1 MNKVL
6 PRWAV
11 CAFFA
16 VFLALGLLTA
26 ADYGPSWDEQTEMDI
41 LRMNLWEYA
50 RVLGLDESRFETLAA
65 RQGPLS
71 IETLRP
77 ISQSIEQD
85 HGTAAF
91 YPFGWVVLDLSLTG
105 AQQSALWHMA
115 CWAVFTLGGFAL
127 YAALRQMGLSRGW
140 ALLGPVCLLLTPPFF
155 AHGHFNNKDI
165 ALFSLSL
172 CGLWQSLALARRPGF
187 ARGACFA
194 LCGALAANTKVAG
207 LALWGLCALYVLVR
221 LLMERRMTPRV
232 WGVAGVTVLS
242 FAALYA
248 LLTPALWADPAAFFG
263 YLLSNAV
270 AFQRWNGYVLFRG
283 SVFDTTSQPLPWYY
297 LPYMMLATTPLWILM
312 LCAAGTALA
321 MWTGVRR
328 LRARGAPGLVPLLT
342 VLLWLLP
349 LAFAVLTRTRVYN
362 GWRHFYFIYGPML
375 ALAVLGAR
383 ELWTHMRGARR
394 RVFAA
399 LLGLCMAF
407 TGVGIA
413 TQHPYQYAYYQ
424 PLVQLRGMDYNEL
437 DYWNVSARDALV
449 RLAEAYEGELT
460 VEPADLWS
468 EYALQRAL
476 TSLPD
481 ELAGRFIC
489 LPEGGGA
496 RFVLSNPTYA
506 CFSGFS
512 PGADM
517 AECVTLSAYG
527 HPIMILY
534 ERTAKEADRP

>member
-16 VFLALGLLTA
+16 VFLALGLVTA
-26 ADYGPSWDEQTEMDI
+26 GDYGPSWDEQTEMDI

-172 CGLWQSLALARRPGF
+172 CGLWQALALARRPGF
-187 ARGACFA
+187 ARGVCFA

-207 LALWGLCALYVLVR
+207 LALWGLCALYVLIR

-297 LPYMMLATTPLWILM
+297 LPYMMLATTPLWVLL
-312 LCAAGTALA
+312 LCAAGTAAAL
-321 MWTGVRR
+321 WTGARR
-328 LRARGAPGLVPLLT
+328 LRARDASGLVPLLAA
-342 VLLWLLP
+342 LLWLLP
-349 LAFAVLTRTRVYN
+349 LAFAVLTGTRIYN
-362 GWRHFYFIYGPML
+362 GWRHFYFLYGPML

-383 ELWTHMRGARR
+383 GLWTHTRGAKRR
-394 RVFAA
+394 AFAA
-399 LLGLCMAF
+399 LLGLCMAL

-424 PLVQLRGMDYNEL
+424 PLVQLRGTDYNEL

-468 EYALQRAL
+468 DYALQR
-476 TSLPD
+476 SLDVLPED
-481 ELAGRFIC
+481 LAGRFIC

-527 HPIMILY
+527 YPIMILY

>member
-1 MNKVL
+1 MNKIL

-127 YAALRQMGLSRGW
+127 YATLRQMGLSRGW

-187 ARGACFA
+187 ARGVCFA

-207 LALWGLCALYVLVR
+207 LALWGLCALYVLIR

-362 GWRHFYFIYGPML
+362 GWRHFYFLYGPML

-468 EYALQRAL
+468 DYALQR
-476 TSLPD
+476 SLDVLPED
-481 ELAGRFIC
+481 LAGRFIC

-527 HPIMILY
+527 QPIMTLY
-534 ERTAKEADRP
+534 EHTAKEAVQP

>member
-1 MNKVL
+1 MNKAL

-187 ARGACFA
+187 ARGVCFA

-207 LALWGLCALYVLVR
+207 LALWGLCALYVLIR
-221 LLMERRMTPRV
+221 LLMERRVTPRV

-321 MWTGVRR
+321 MWTGARR

-342 VLLWLLP
+342 ALLWLLP

-362 GWRHFYFIYGPML
+362 GWRHFYFLYGPML

-449 RLAEAYEGELT
+449 RLAGAYDGALT

-476 TSLPD
+476 DVLPD
-481 ELAGRFIC
+481 ELAGRFVC

-534 ERTAKEADRP
+534 ERTAKEADWP

>member
-85 HGTAAF
+85 HGIAAF

-127 YAALRQMGLSRGW
+127 YATLRQMGLSRGW

-194 LCGALAANTKVAG
+194 LCGALAANTKVVG
-207 LALWGLCALYVLVR
+207 LALWGLCALYVLIR

-248 LLTPALWADPAAFFG
+248 LFTPALWADPAAFFG

-321 MWTGVRR
+321 LWTGVRR
-328 LRARGAPGLVPLLT
+328 LRAHGAPGLVPLLT
-342 VLLWLLP
+342 ALLWLLP

-362 GWRHFYFIYGPML
+362 GWRHFYFLYGPML

-394 RVFAA
+394 RAFAA

-449 RLAEAYEGELT
+449 CLAGAYEGELT

>member
-1 MNKVL
+1 MNKAL

-115 CWAVFTLGGFAL
+115 CWGVFTLGGFAL
-127 YAALRQMGLSRGW
+127 YATLRQMGLSRGW

-172 CGLWQSLALARRPGF
+172 CGLWQALALARRPGF
-187 ARGACFA
+187 ARGVCFA

-221 LLMERRMTPRV
+221 LLMERRVTPRV

-362 GWRHFYFIYGPML
+362 GWRHFYFLYGPML

-449 RLAEAYEGELT
+449 RLAEAYDGALT

-476 TSLPD
+476 ASLLD
-481 ELAGRFIC
+481 ELAGRFVC

>member
-1 MNKVL
+1 
-6 PRWAV
+6 
-11 CAFFA
+11 
-16 VFLALGLLTA
+16 
-26 ADYGPSWDEQTEMDI
+26 MDI

-65 RQGPLS
+65 RQGPLA

-140 ALLGPVCLLLTPPFF
+140 ALLGSLCLLLTPPFF

-187 ARGACFA
+187 ARGVCFA
-194 LCGALAANTKVAG
+194 FFGALAANTKVAG

-221 LLMERRMTPRV
+221 LLMERRVTPRV

-362 GWRHFYFIYGPML
+362 GWRHFYFLYGPML

-383 ELWTHMRGARR
+383 ELWMHMRGARR

-476 TSLPD
+476 DVLPED
-481 ELAGRFIC
+481 LAGRFIC

-506 CFSGFS
+506 CFSGFA
-512 PGADM
+512 PEADM
-517 AECVTLSAYG
+517 AACITLSAYG
-527 HPIMILY
+527 QPIMTLY
-534 ERTAKEADRP
+534 EHTAKEADRP

>member
-65 RQGPLS
+65 RQGPLA

-140 ALLGPVCLLLTPPFF
+140 ALLGSLCLLLTPPFF

-187 ARGACFA
+187 ARGVCFA
-194 LCGALAANTKVAG
+194 FFGALAANTKVAG

-221 LLMERRMTPRV
+221 LLMERRVTPRV

-362 GWRHFYFIYGPML
+362 GWRHFYFLYGPML

-424 PLVQLRGMDYNEL
+424 PLVQLRGTDYNEL

-481 ELAGRFIC
+481 ELAGRFVC

-517 AECVTLSAYG
+517 TECVTLSAYG
-527 HPIMILY
+527 QPIMTLY
-534 ERTAKEADRP
+534 EHTAKEAVQP

>member
-1 MNKVL
+1 MNKAL

-11 CAFFA
+11 CVFFA

-127 YAALRQMGLSRGW
+127 YATLRQMGLSRGW

-172 CGLWQSLALARRPGF
+172 CGLWQALALARRPGF
-187 ARGACFA
+187 ARGVCFA

-207 LALWGLCALYVLVR
+207 LALWGLCALYVLIR
-221 LLMERRMTPRV
+221 LLKERRMTPRV

-321 MWTGVRR
+321 LWIGVRR
-328 LRARGAPGLVPLLT
+328 LRARDASGLVPLLT

-362 GWRHFYFIYGPML
+362 GWRHFYFLYGPML

-449 RLAEAYEGELT
+449 RLAGAYEGVLT

-476 TSLPD
+476 ASLPNR
-481 ELAGRFIC
+481 AGRPPR
-489 LPEGGGA
+489 LPAGRKRSA
-496 RFVLSNPTYA
+496 LCALQPHLRLFQRI
-506 CFSGFS
+506 FSGRGHGRMRHAFRLRPS
-512 PGADM
+512 HHDP
-517 AECVTLSAYG
+517 LRAYCKG
-527 HPIMILY
+527 G
-534 ERTAKEADRP
+534 

>member
-1 MNKVL
+1 MNKAL

-115 CWAVFTLGGFAL
+115 CWGVFTLGGFAL

-172 CGLWQSLALARRPGF
+172 CGLWQALALARRPGF
-187 ARGACFA
+187 ARGVCFA

-207 LALWGLCALYVLVR
+207 LALWGLCALYVLIR

-297 LPYMMLATTPLWILM
+297 LPYMMLATTPLWVL
-312 LCAAGTALA
+312 LLFAAGTAAAL
-321 MWTGVRR
+321 WTGARR
-328 LRARGAPGLVPLLT
+328 LRARDASGLVPLLAA
-342 VLLWLLP
+342 LLWLLP
-349 LAFAVLTRTRVYN
+349 LAFAVLTGTRVYN
-362 GWRHFYFIYGPML
+362 GWRHFYFLYGPML

-449 RLAEAYEGELT
+449 RLAEAYDGALT

-468 EYALQRAL
+468 EYALRRAL
-476 TSLPD
+476 ASLPD
-481 ELAGRFIC
+481 ELAGRFVC
-489 LPEGGGA
+489 LPEGSGA

-517 AECVTLSAYG
+517 AQCVTLSAYG

>member
-1 MNKVL
+1 MNKAL

-11 CAFFA
+11 CVFFA

-115 CWAVFTLGGFAL
+115 CWGVFTLGGFAL

-172 CGLWQSLALARRPGF
+172 CGLWQALALARRPGF
-187 ARGACFA
+187 ARGVCFA

-207 LALWGLCALYVLVR
+207 LALWGLCALYVLIR

-321 MWTGVRR
+321 LWTGVRR
-328 LRARGAPGLVPLLT
+328 LRARDASGLVPLLT

-362 GWRHFYFIYGPML
+362 GWRHFYFLYGPML

-449 RLAEAYEGELT
+449 RLAGAYEGVLT

-476 TSLPD
+476 DVLPD
-481 ELAGRFIC
+481 ELAGRFVC

>member
-1 MNKVL
+1 MNKAL

-11 CAFFA
+11 CVFFA
-16 VFLALGLLTA
+16 AFLALGLLTA
-26 ADYGPSWDEQTEMDI
+26 GDYGPAWDEQTEIDI

-50 RVLGLDESRFETLAA
+50 RTLGLDESRFEALAA
-65 RQGPLS
+65 TQGPLA

-85 HGTAAF
+85 HGTAVF
-91 YPFGWVVLDLSLTG
+91 YPFAWVALDLSLTG
-105 AQQSALWHMA
+105 AQRSALWHMA
-115 CWAVFTLGGFAL
+115 CWSVFTLGGFAL
-127 YAALRQMGLSRGW
+127 YAVLRQMGLSRGW
-140 ALLGPVCLLLTPPFF
+140 ALLGPVCLLLSPQFF

-165 ALFSLSL
+165 ALFSLAL
-172 CGLWQSLALARRPGF
+172 CALWQALALARRPGF
-187 ARGACFA
+187 ARGLCFA
-194 LCGALAANTKVAG
+194 LFGALAANTKVAG
-207 LALWGLCALYVLVR
+207 LALWGLCALYVLFR
-221 LLMERRMTPRV
+221 LLMEHRMTPRV
-232 WGVAGVTVLS
+232 WAVAGVTILS
-242 FAALYA
+242 FAAFYV

-263 YLLSNAV
+263 YLVSNAT

-283 SVFDTTSQPLPWYY
+283 SVFDTASQPLPWYY
-297 LPYMMLATTPLWILM
+297 LPYMMLATTPLWVLL
-312 LCAAGTALA
+312 LCAAGTAAAL
-321 MWTGVRR
+321 WTGARR
-328 LRARGAPGLVPLLT
+328 LRARGVPGLVPLLT
-342 VLLWLLP
+342 VFLWLLP

-362 GWRHFYFIYGPML
+362 GWRHFYFLYGPML

-449 RLAEAYEGELT
+449 RLAGAYDGALT

-476 TSLPD
+476 ASLPD

-506 CFSGFS
+506 CFSGFA
-512 PGADM
+512 PEADM
-517 AECVTLSAYG
+517 AACITLSAYG
-527 HPIMILY
+527 QPIMTLY
-534 ERTAKEADRP
+534 EHTAKEAVQP

>member
-65 RQGPLS
+65 RQGPLA

-140 ALLGPVCLLLTPPFF
+140 ALLGSLCLLLTPPFF

-187 ARGACFA
+187 ARGVCFA
-194 LCGALAANTKVAG
+194 FFGALAANTKVAG

-221 LLMERRMTPRV
+221 LLMERRVTPRV

-362 GWRHFYFIYGPML
+362 GWRHFYFLYGPML

-399 LLGLCMAF
+399 LLGLCMAL

-424 PLVQLRGMDYNEL
+424 PLVQLRGTDYNEL

-481 ELAGRFIC
+481 ELAGRFVC

-517 AECVTLSAYG
+517 TECVTLSAYG
-527 HPIMILY
+527 QPIMTLY
-534 ERTAKEADRP
+534 EHTAKEAVQP

>member
-1 MNKVL
+1 MNKAL

-127 YAALRQMGLSRGW
+127 YATLRQMGLSRGW

-172 CGLWQSLALARRPGF
+172 CGLWQALALARRPGF
-187 ARGACFA
+187 ARGVCFA

-207 LALWGLCALYVLVR
+207 LALWGLCALYVLIR

-321 MWTGVRR
+321 LWTGVRR
-328 LRARGAPGLVPLLT
+328 LRARDASGLVPLLT

-349 LAFAVLTRTRVYN
+349 LAFAMLTRTRVYN
-362 GWRHFYFIYGPML
+362 GWRHFYFLYGPML

-449 RLAEAYEGELT
+449 RLAGAYDGALT

-476 TSLPD
+476 DVLPD
-481 ELAGRFIC
+481 ELAGRFVC

-496 RFVLSNPTYA
+496 RFVLSSPTYA

-512 PGADM
+512 PDADM

>member
-1 MNKVL
+1 
-6 PRWAV
+6 
-11 CAFFA
+11 
-16 VFLALGLLTA
+16 
-26 ADYGPSWDEQTEMDI
+26 
-41 LRMNLWEYA
+41 
-50 RVLGLDESRFETLAA
+50 
-65 RQGPLS
+65 
-71 IETLRP
+71 
-77 ISQSIEQD
+77 
-85 HGTAAF
+85 
-91 YPFGWVVLDLSLTG
+91 
-105 AQQSALWHMA
+105 MA
-115 CWAVFTLGGFAL
+115 CWGVFTLGGFAL

-172 CGLWQSLALARRPGF
+172 CGLWQALALARRPGF

-207 LALWGLCALYVLVR
+207 LALWGLCALYVLIR
-221 LLMERRMTPRV
+221 LLMERRVTPRV

-297 LPYMMLATTPLWILM
+297 LPYMMLATTPLWVLL
-312 LCAAGTALA
+312 LCAAGTAAAL
-321 MWTGVRR
+321 WTGARR

-362 GWRHFYFIYGPML
+362 GWRHFYFLYGPML

-449 RLAEAYEGELT
+449 RLAEAYDGALT

-476 TSLPD
+476 DVLPD
-481 ELAGRFIC
+481 ELAGRFVC
-489 LPEGGGA
+489 LPEGSGA

>member
-65 RQGPLS
+65 RQGPLA

-187 ARGACFA
+187 ARGVCFA

-312 LCAAGTALA
+312 LCAAGTAAAL
-321 MWTGVRR
+321 WTGARR
-328 LRARGAPGLVPLLT
+328 LRARDASGLVPLLAA
-342 VLLWLLP
+342 LLWLLP
-349 LAFAVLTRTRVYN
+349 LAFAVLTGTRIYN
-362 GWRHFYFIYGPML
+362 GWRHFYFLYGPLL
-375 ALAVLGAR
+375 ALAVLGAQG
-383 ELWTHMRGARR
+383 LWGRVRGARR

-399 LLGLCMAF
+399 LLGLCMAL

-424 PLVQLRGMDYNEL
+424 PLVQLRGTDYNEL

-449 RLAEAYEGELT
+449 RLAGAYEGELT

-468 EYALQRAL
+468 DYALQRAQAV
-476 TSLPD
+476 LPD
-481 ELAGRFIC
+481 DLARRFIC

>member
-1 MNKVL
+1 MNKAL

-115 CWAVFTLGGFAL
+115 CWGVFTLGGFAL

-172 CGLWQSLALARRPGF
+172 CGLWQALALARRPGF

-207 LALWGLCALYVLVR
+207 LALWGLCALYVLIR
-221 LLMERRMTPRV
+221 LLMERRVTPRV

-362 GWRHFYFIYGPML
+362 GWRHFYFLYGPML

-449 RLAEAYEGELT
+449 RLAGAYDGALT

-476 TSLPD
+476 DVLPD
-481 ELAGRFIC
+481 ELAGRFVC

>member
-165 ALFSLSL
+165 ALFSLAL
-172 CGLWQSLALARRPGF
+172 CALWQALALARRPGF
-187 ARGACFA
+187 ARGVCFA

-207 LALWGLCALYVLVR
+207 LALWGLCALYVLIR

-232 WGVAGVTVLS
+232 WGVAGMTVLS

-263 YLLSNAV
+263 YLLSNAM

-297 LPYMMLATTPLWILM
+297 LPYMMLATTPLWVLL
-312 LCAAGTALA
+312 LCAAGTAAAL
-321 MWTGVRR
+321 WTGARR

-362 GWRHFYFIYGPML
+362 GWRHFYFLYGPML

-449 RLAEAYEGELT
+449 RLAGAYEGVLT
-460 VEPADLWS
+460 VEPADLSS

-476 TSLPD
+476 ASLPD
-481 ELAGRFIC
+481 ELAGRLVC
-489 LPEGGGA
+489 LPEGSGA

-512 PGADM
+512 PDADM

>member
-1 MNKVL
+1 MNKAL

-50 RVLGLDESRFETLAA
+50 RVLGLNESRFETLAA

-127 YAALRQMGLSRGW
+127 YATLRQMGLSRGW

-207 LALWGLCALYVLVR
+207 LALWGLCALYVLIR

-321 MWTGVRR
+321 MWTGARR
-328 LRARGAPGLVPLLT
+328 LRTRGAPGLVPLLT

-362 GWRHFYFIYGPML
+362 GWRHFYFLYGPML

-449 RLAEAYEGELT
+449 RLAEAYDGALT

-476 TSLPD
+476 DVLPD
-481 ELAGRFIC
+481 ELAGRFVC

>member
-115 CWAVFTLGGFAL
+115 CWGVFTLGGFAL

-172 CGLWQSLALARRPGF
+172 CGLWQALALARRPGF
-187 ARGACFA
+187 ARGVCFA

-207 LALWGLCALYVLVR
+207 LALWGLCALYVLIR

-362 GWRHFYFIYGPML
+362 GWRHFYFLYGPML

-449 RLAEAYEGELT
+449 RLAGAYEGALT

-476 TSLPD
+476 DVLPD
-481 ELAGRFIC
+481 ELAGRFVC

-534 ERTAKEADRP
+534 GRTAKEADRP

>member
-91 YPFGWVVLDLSLTG
+91 YPFAWVALDLSLTG
-105 AQQSALWHMA
+105 AQRSALWHMA
-115 CWAVFTLGGFAL
+115 CWTVFTLGGFAL
-127 YAALRQMGLSRGW
+127 YAVLRQMGLSRGW
-140 ALLGPVCLLLTPPFF
+140 ALLGPLCLLLTPPFF

-172 CGLWQSLALARRPGF
+172 CGLWQALALARRPGF

-207 LALWGLCALYVLVR
+207 LALWGLCALYVLIR

-263 YLLSNAV
+263 YLVSNAM

-283 SVFDTTSQPLPWYY
+283 SVFDTTLQPLPWYY
-297 LPYMMLATTPLWILM
+297 LPYMMLATTPLWVLL
-312 LCAAGTALA
+312 LCAAGTVLAL
-321 MWTGVRR
+321 WTGARR
-328 LRARGAPGLVPLLT
+328 LRARDASGLVPLLAA
-342 VLLWLLP
+342 LLWLLP
-349 LAFAVLTRTRVYN
+349 LAFAVLTGTRIYN
-362 GWRHFYFIYGPML
+362 GWRHFYFLYGPML

-424 PLVQLRGMDYNEL
+424 PLVQLRGTDYNEL

-468 EYALQRAL
+468 DYALQRSLAA
-476 TSLPD
+476 LPD
-481 ELAGRFIC
+481 DLAGRFIC

-534 ERTAKEADRP
+534 EHTAKEAVQP

>member
-1 MNKVL
+1 MNKAL

-11 CAFFA
+11 CVFFA

-26 ADYGPSWDEQTEMDI
+26 ADYGPSWDAQTEMDI

-127 YAALRQMGLSRGW
+127 YATLRQMGLSRGW

-165 ALFSLSL
+165 ALFSLAL
-172 CGLWQSLALARRPGF
+172 CALWQALALARRPGF
-187 ARGACFA
+187 ARGVCFA

-207 LALWGLCALYVLVR
+207 LALWGLCALYVLIR

-321 MWTGVRR
+321 LWTGVRR
-328 LRARGAPGLVPLLT
+328 LRARDASGLVPLLT

-362 GWRHFYFIYGPML
+362 GWRHFYFVYAGVVL
-375 ALAVLGAR
+375 LGAR
-383 ELWTHMRGARR
+383 GLSACIGFLRR
-394 RVFAA
+394 RTGEYGMHRVFAA
-399 LLGLCMAF
+399 GLCLFFAW
-407 TGVGIA
+407 TAGDIA
-413 TQHPYQYAYYQ
+413 KNHPYQYAYYNRLGHKNAETQ
-424 PLVQLRGMDYNEL
+424 MEL
-437 DYWNVSARDALV
+437 DYWVVSTRNAMQRLLREPRDESLPLQIGARDDMSQLGLDRSFAT
-449 RLAEAYEGELT
+449 LAAGEQAVLEVVADPEAPYLFSNTTYAIIYE
-460 VEPADLWS
+460 VDP
-468 EYALQRAL
+468 
-476 TSLPD
+476 
-481 ELAGRFIC
+481 
-489 LPEGGGA
+489 PEGYH
-496 RFVLSNPTYA
+496 VL
-506 CFSGFS
+506 F
-512 PGADM
+512 
-517 AECVTLSAYG
+517 TLDSYSI
-527 HPIMILY
+527 PICTVY
-534 ERTAKEADRP
+534 ERD

>member
-65 RQGPLS
+65 RQGPLA

-172 CGLWQSLALARRPGF
+172 CGLWQALALARRPGF
-187 ARGACFA
+187 ARGVCFA

-221 LLMERRMTPRV
+221 LLMERHMTPRV
-232 WGVAGVTVLS
+232 WAVAGTTVLC
-242 FAALYA
+242 FAAFYA

-263 YLLSNAV
+263 YLVSNAM

-297 LPYMMLATTPLWILM
+297 LPYMMLATTPLWVLL
-312 LCAAGTALA
+312 LCAAGTAAAL
-321 MWTGVRR
+321 WTGARR
-328 LRARGAPGLVPLLT
+328 LRARDASGLVPLLAA
-342 VLLWLLP
+342 LLWLLP
-349 LAFAVLTRTRVYN
+349 LAFAVLTGTRIYN
-362 GWRHFYFIYGPML
+362 GWRHFYFLYGPML
-375 ALAVLGAR
+375 ALAVLGAQG
-383 ELWTHMRGARR
+383 LWGRVRGARR

-424 PLVQLRGMDYNEL
+424 PLVQLRGTDYNEL

-449 RLAEAYEGELT
+449 RLAGAYEGELT

-468 EYALQRAL
+468 EYALLRAL
-476 TSLPD
+476 AALPED
-481 ELAGRFIC
+481 LAGRFVC
-489 LPEGGGA
+489 LPEGSGA

-517 AECVTLSAYG
+517 TECVTLSAYG
-527 HPIMILY
+527 QPIMTLY
-534 ERTAKEADRP
+534 EHTAKEAVQP

>member
-1 MNKVL
+1 MNKAL

-11 CAFFA
+11 CVFFA

-187 ARGACFA
+187 ARGVCFA

-321 MWTGVRR
+321 LWTGVRR
-328 LRARGAPGLVPLLT
+328 LRARDASGLVPLLT
-342 VLLWLLP
+342 VLCRAYPHARIQRLAAFLLP
-349 LAFAVLTRTRVYN
+349 LRTD
-362 GWRHFYFIYGPML
+362 
-375 ALAVLGAR
+375 AGAGR
-383 ELWTHMRGARR
+383 AGRAGTVDAYARR
-394 RVFAA
+394 KAA
-399 LLGLCMAF
+399 GLCRAA
-407 TGVGIA
+407 GAVHGLYRRGYRHA
-413 TQHPYQYAYYQ
+413 A
-424 PLVQLRGMDYNEL
+424 PLPVCLL
-437 DYWNVSARDALV
+437 
-449 RLAEAYEGELT
+449 
-460 VEPADLWS
+460 PA
-468 EYALQRAL
+468 AGTAPRHGLQRAGL
-476 TSLPD
+476 L
-481 ELAGRFIC
+481 ERERAGR
-489 LPEGGGA
+489 
-496 RFVLSNPTYA
+496 A
-506 CFSGFS
+506 CP
-512 PGADM
+512 PGRS
-517 AECVTLSAYG
+517 V
-527 HPIMILY
+527 
-534 ERTAKEADRP
+534 

>member
-1 MNKVL
+1 MNKAL

-187 ARGACFA
+187 ARGVCFA

-207 LALWGLCALYVLVR
+207 LALWGLCALYVLIR

-362 GWRHFYFIYGPML
+362 GWRHFYFLYGPML

-449 RLAEAYEGELT
+449 RLAEAYDGALT

-476 TSLPD
+476 DVLPD
-481 ELAGRFIC
+481 ELAGRFVC

>member
-1 MNKVL
+1 MNKAL

-11 CAFFA
+11 CVFFA

-127 YAALRQMGLSRGW
+127 YATLRQMGLSRGW

-165 ALFSLSL
+165 ALFSLAL
-172 CGLWQSLALARRPGF
+172 CALWQALALARRPGF

-207 LALWGLCALYVLVR
+207 LALWGLCALYVLIR

-232 WGVAGVTVLS
+232 WGVAGMTVLS

-321 MWTGVRR
+321 LWTGVRR
-328 LRARGAPGLVPLLT
+328 LRARDASGLVPLLT

-362 GWRHFYFIYGPML
+362 GWRHFYFLYGPML

-449 RLAEAYEGELT
+449 RLAGAYEGVLT

-476 TSLPD
+476 DVLPD
-481 ELAGRFIC
+481 ELAGRFVC

>member
-115 CWAVFTLGGFAL
+115 CWGVFTLGGFAL

-321 MWTGVRR
+321 LWTGVRR
-328 LRARGAPGLVPLLT
+328 LRARAGDGVEE
-342 VLLWLLP
+342 
-349 LAFAVLTRTRVYN
+349 R
-362 GWRHFYFIYGPML
+362 
-375 ALAVLGAR
+375 ALARAVRADDGGKFSVGERERHVAQGALFVHR
-383 ELWTHMRGARR
+383 S
-394 RVFAA
+394 
-399 LLGLCMAF
+399 
-407 TGVGIA
+407 GV
-413 TQHPYQYAYYQ
+413 
-424 PLVQLRGMDYNEL
+424 E
-437 DYWNVSARDALV
+437 
-449 RLAEAYEGELT
+449 RLADVGKFKHRSHPPFRTGRA
-460 VEPADLWS
+460 ACARWS
-468 EYALQRAL
+468 G
-476 TSLPD
+476 SLPD
-481 ELAGRFIC
+481 GHS
-489 LPEGGGA
+489 PSYSA
-496 RFVLSNPTYA
+496 RQW
-506 CFSGFS
+506 
-512 PGADM
+512 
-517 AECVTLSAYG
+517 
-527 HPIMILY
+527 
-534 ERTAKEADRP
+534 RRPR

>member
-1 MNKVL
+1 MNKAL

-11 CAFFA
+11 CVFFA
-16 VFLALGLLTA
+16 AFLALGLLTA

-187 ARGACFA
+187 ARGVCFA

-207 LALWGLCALYVLVR
+207 LALWGLCALYVLIR

-312 LCAAGTALA
+312 LCAAGTAAAL
-321 MWTGVRR
+321 WTGARR

-342 VLLWLLP
+342 ALLWLLP
-349 LAFAVLTRTRVYN
+349 LAFAVLTGTRIYN
-362 GWRHFYFIYGPML
+362 GWRHFYFLYGPLL
-375 ALAVLGAR
+375 ALAVLGAQG
-383 ELWTHMRGARR
+383 LWGRVRGARR

-399 LLGLCMAF
+399 LLGLCMAL
-407 TGVGIA
+407 TSVGIA

-424 PLVQLRGMDYNEL
+424 PLVQLRGTDYNEL

-449 RLAEAYEGELT
+449 RLAGAYEGELT

-468 EYALQRAL
+468 DYALQRAQAV
-476 TSLPD
+476 LPD
-481 ELAGRFIC
+481 DLARRFIC

>member
-1 MNKVL
+1 MNKAL

-127 YAALRQMGLSRGW
+127 YATLRQMGLSRGW

-165 ALFSLSL
+165 ALFSLAL
-172 CGLWQSLALARRPGF
+172 CALWQALALARRPGF
-187 ARGACFA
+187 ARGVCFA

-207 LALWGLCALYVLVR
+207 LALWGLCALYVLIR

-321 MWTGVRR
+321 LWTVVRR
-328 LRARGAPGLVPLLT
+328 LRARDASGLVPLLT
-342 VLLWLLP
+342 ILLWLLP

-362 GWRHFYFIYGPML
+362 GWRHFYFLYGPML

-449 RLAEAYEGELT
+449 RLAEAYDGALT

-476 TSLPD
+476 DVLPD
-481 ELAGRFIC
+481 ELAGRFVC

-512 PGADM
+512 PGADT

>member
-16 VFLALGLLTA
+16 VFLALGLVTA
-26 ADYGPSWDEQTEMDI
+26 GDYGPAWDEQTEMDI

-50 RVLGLDESRFETLAA
+50 RTLGLDESRFEALAA
-65 RQGPLS
+65 RQGPLA

-115 CWAVFTLGGFAL
+115 CWGVFTLGGFAL
-127 YAALRQMGLSRGW
+127 YAVLRQMGLSRGW

-172 CGLWQSLALARRPGF
+172 CGLWQALALALRPGF
-187 ARGACFA
+187 ARGVCFA

-207 LALWGLCALYVLVR
+207 LALWGLCALYVLIR

-362 GWRHFYFIYGPML
+362 GWRHFYFLYGPML

-383 ELWTHMRGARR
+383 ELWMHMRGARR

-476 TSLPD
+476 DVLPED
-481 ELAGRFIC
+481 LAGRFIC

-506 CFSGFS
+506 CFSGFA
-512 PGADM
+512 PEADM
-517 AECVTLSAYG
+517 AACITLSAYG
-527 HPIMILY
+527 QPIMTLY
-534 ERTAKEADRP
+534 EHTAKEADRP

>member
-1 MNKVL
+1 MNKAL

-91 YPFGWVVLDLSLTG
+91 YLFGWVVLDLSLTG

-127 YAALRQMGLSRGW
+127 YATLRQMGLSRGW

-165 ALFSLSL
+165 ALFSLAL
-172 CGLWQSLALARRPGF
+172 CALWQALALARRPGF
-187 ARGACFA
+187 ARGVCFA

-207 LALWGLCALYVLVR
+207 L
-221 LLMERRMTPRV
+221 
-232 WGVAGVTVLS
+232 
-242 FAALYA
+242 
-248 LLTPALWADPAAFFG
+248 ALWADPAAFFG

-321 MWTGVRR
+321 LWTGVRR
-328 LRARGAPGLVPLLT
+328 LRARDASGLVPLLT

-362 GWRHFYFIYGPML
+362 GWRHFYFLYGPML

-449 RLAEAYEGELT
+449 RLAGAYEGVLT

-476 TSLPD
+476 ASLPD
-481 ELAGRFIC
+481 ELAGRFVC
-489 LPEGGGA
+489 LPEGSGA

>member
-1 MNKVL
+1 MNKAL

-11 CAFFA
+11 CVFFA

-127 YAALRQMGLSRGW
+127 YATLRQMGLSRGW

-165 ALFSLSL
+165 ALFRLAL
-172 CGLWQSLALARRPGF
+172 CTLWQALAQARREGF
-187 ARGACFA
+187 ARGGCFA
-194 LCGALAANTKVAG
+194 PCGALAANPQVAG
-207 LALWGLCALYVLVR
+207 LALWGLCALYVLIR
-221 LLMERRMTPRV
+221 LLMERRVTPRV

-248 LLTPALWADPAAFFG
+248 LFTPALWADPAAFFG

-362 GWRHFYFIYGPML
+362 GWRHFYFLYGPML

-394 RVFAA
+394 RAFAA

-449 RLAEAYEGELT
+449 RLAGAYEGALT

-481 ELAGRFIC
+481 ELAGRFVC
-489 LPEGGGA
+489 LPEGSGA

-512 PGADM
+512 PDADM